1 MLERGQL
8 GRKTGGGFYKVT
20 KTEDGGRLKEV
31 FDLDQGDWRLAQEVT
46 QGRNHA
52 DLVSLM
58 AAEDACGE
66 FARDLMGGALA
77 YAADL
82 VPQISDDIVNVDRA
96 MRWGFAWS
104 HGPFQMLDIVGPA
117 NVIARM
123 EAAGEPL
130 PHMLAVLKK
139 AGAQT
144 FYRKD
149 GTEFLGT
156 DGAWHPVPGSD

>member
-1 MLERGQL
+1 
-8 GRKTGGGFYKVT
+8 
-20 KTEDGGRLKEV
+20 
-31 FDLDQGDWRLAQEVT
+31 
-46 QGRNHA
+46 
-52 DLVSLM
+52 M
-58 AAEDACGE
+58 AAEDACGD
-66 FARDLMGGALA
+66 FARDLMGGTLA
-77 YAADL
+77 YAGDL

-96 MRWGFAWS
+96 MRWGFAWA

-117 NVIARM
+117 NVIARL

-156 DGAWHPVPGSD
+156 DGAWHQVPGSD

>member
-1 MLERGQL
+1 
-8 GRKTGGGFYKVT
+8 VT

-31 FDLDQGDWRLAQEVT
+31 YDLDTGAWRLAEEAT

-52 DLVSLM
+52 DLVALM
-58 AAEDACGE
+58 SAEDACGD
-66 FARDLMGGALA
+66 FARDLMGGTLL

-96 MRWGFAWS
+96 MRWGFAWT
-104 HGPFQMLDIVGPA
+104 HGPFQMLDIIGPK
-117 NVIARM
+117 NVIARL
-123 EAAGEPL
+123 EADGKAL
-130 PHMLAVLKK
+130 PNMLRVLKE
-139 AGAQT
+139 AGADS

-156 DGAWHPVPGSD
+156 DGAWHKVPA